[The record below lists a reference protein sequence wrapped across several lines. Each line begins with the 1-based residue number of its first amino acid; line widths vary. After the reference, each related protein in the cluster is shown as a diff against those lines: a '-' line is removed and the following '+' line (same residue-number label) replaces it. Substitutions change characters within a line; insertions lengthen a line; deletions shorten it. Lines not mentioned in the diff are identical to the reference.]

1 MDRNYAAIACT
12 AVRQYGEGQK
22 GFFDLPV
29 GEQVTLSMGY
39 RVYADANQTKA
50 RMYHDYTGITFPLL
64 GAGTGRVVPT
74 AGADYLTAASASI
87 LSAIALTLAF

>member
-1 MDRNYAAIACT
+1 M
-12 AVRQYGEGQK
+12 
-22 GFFDLPV
+22 PV

-50 RMYHDYTGITFPLL
+50 RMHHDYEGISFPLL

-74 AGADYLTAASASI
+74 GADYLTAASASI